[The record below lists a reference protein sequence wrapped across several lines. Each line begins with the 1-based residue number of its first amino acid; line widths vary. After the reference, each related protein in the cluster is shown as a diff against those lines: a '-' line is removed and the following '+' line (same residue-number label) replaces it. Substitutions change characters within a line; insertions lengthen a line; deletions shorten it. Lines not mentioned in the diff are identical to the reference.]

1 MLIQHLSPLASS
13 LFSLLA
19 ILSLLLSFVML
30 GSRWLKNYLYAFAAS
45 SWAIAALSAASA
57 YFGDYPELYFIALL
71 TLVFRGVV
79 LPYFIWR
86 IIRDLD
92 VDREIHEIIQ
102 PSSGLVIG
110 AFFVIFAFAVS
121 VRLGDSLG
129 LEQTAAVLALT
140 VMLSMALI
148 GFLMLAVRHEAL
160 SQILG
165 LLVVESGI
173 RLGAQILVPGMPLLL
188 ELVILFDLLVV
199 VACFGV
205 LVSYLR
211 THAGTT
217 SAFGLKR
224 LVG

>member
-1 MLIQHLSPLASS
+1 MLLQHLSPLGSS

-19 ILSLLLSFVML
+19 IVSLLLSFVML

-57 YFGDYPELYFIALL
+57 YFGGYPELYFIAVL
-71 TLVFRGVV
+71 TLVFRGLV

-86 IIRDLD
+86 ITANLD
-92 VDREIHEIIQ
+92 VNREIHEIVQ
-102 PSSGLVIG
+102 PSSGLVVG
-110 AFFVIFAFAVS
+110 AFLVMFAFAVA
-121 VRLGDSLG
+121 VHLAERLQ
-129 LEQTAAVLALT
+129 LEPTVAALALT
-140 VMLSMALI
+140 VMLSMNLL

-165 LLVVESGI
+165 LLVIENGI
-173 RLGAQILVPGMPLLL
+173 QLGAQILAPGMPLLF
-188 ELVILFDLLVV
+188 ELVVLFDLLVV

-205 LVSYLR
+205 LVRYLR
-211 THAGTT
+211 IHAGTT